1 MTPHEEFVAGYIE
14 ARNLVIRHIS
24 YIESGKAEEWR
35 SLLPELKKEQSFLE
49 AIIAQLQA
57 QAAHV

>member
-35 SLLPELKKEQSFLE
+35 SLLPELKKERSFL
-49 AIIAQLQA
+49 
-57 QAAHV
+57 

>member
-35 SLLPELKKEQSFLE
+35 SLLPELKKEQAFLQG
-49 AIIAQLQA
+49 IIVQLQA
-57 QAAHV
+57 QAAHA

>member
-24 YIESGKAEEWR
+24 YIESGNAEEWR
-35 SLLPELKKEQSFLE
+35 SLLPELKKEQAFLQV
-49 AIIAQLQA
+49 IIAQLQA
-57 QAAHV
+57 QAAHA